1 MKTTEINDRGFASIS
16 TPDGR
21 FRMWVPR
28 PTAGGKITC
37 SCGFALG
44 EYLPFTDA
52 VDALAYV
59 RVEEIRHIDEGF
71 GYMVIG
77 CVEEPRECMERLLE
91 DFPELME
98 RYLVKE
104 EERS

>member
-71 GYMVIG
+71 GYMVSAASRNHGSVWNG
-77 CVEEPRECMERLLE
+77 CWRT
-91 DFPELME
+91 F
-98 RYLVKE
+98 
-104 EERS
+104 RS